1 MTDWTLTTP
10 AKDSIYGRTFPLL
23 ANVDDPDYSWT
34 DSVVTQ
40 GHADYCT
47 LYGHATWTVDG
58 VALIRCPRCGDTK
71 CHPTHTT
78 DCGV

>member
-1 MTDWTLTTP
+1 MTKKNLTTP
-10 AKDSIYGRTFPLL
+10 AKDSSFGRTFPV
-23 ANVDDPDYSWT
+23 AAGPDAHWT
-34 DSVVTQ
+34 DTVVTQ
-40 GHADYCT
+40 GHADYCI

-71 CHPTHTT
+71 CHPTHST